1 MTSVPSSMS
10 SPFVPAASSTAAAA
24 GAVSAVPVTSTVAGA
39 IAPIVSTTAAVVGP
53 AASAVTSTSSPVV
66 SSVAT
71 DGRRCRRLGR
81 LNDGPGGRSGYLDG
95 CRCQRLQSSQQLLPS
110 AATAAAPVVQTD
122 GPGGRSCC
130 LDGSRRQR
138 HQSSQQ
144 LLPSRLSSCEALSRH
159 LDGHHCRGSR
169 RLDGGPAGRLHYLD
183 GRHCHGSGCL
193 DGGPA
198 GRICRL
204 DGCQCKGSNRLEGR
218 HCRGSRRLDGD
229 QAGRSCF
236 LGCQYRRLNRLYG
249 CLCRSSGPLG
259 RRPWGWI
266 GACHGHG
273 SSRLEGDPAGWL
285 QYLDSRHGHGSG
297 CPEGGQLVGSNAS
310 TVATA
315 TAPVVSKAASWSAL
329 PSRRS
334 SLPWLRS
341 YRRTRHR
348 RSPTHCPG
356 RRKIESGLGSFVK
369 PAVVPTNRP
378 DGAHCCSSSVG
389 RADFLAGLVIHGPLP
404 DPTDEKRPRLEE
416 LAALGGGLMMRSPL
430 SIPPQ
435 LFHP

>member
-1 MTSVPSSMS
+1 MP
-10 SPFVPAASSTAAAA
+10 
-24 GAVSAVPVTSTVAGA
+24 
-39 IAPIVSTTAAVVGP
+39 
-53 AASAVTSTSSPVV
+53 
-66 SSVAT
+66 
-71 DGRRCRRLGR
+71 
-81 LNDGPGGRSGYLDG
+81 
-95 CRCQRLQSSQQLLPS
+95 
-110 AATAAAPVVQTD
+110 AAPVVSTV
-122 GPGGRSCC
+122 
-130 LDGSRRQR
+130 
-138 HQSSQQ
+138 
-144 LLPSRLSSCEALSRH
+144 ATV
-159 LDGHHCRGSR
+159 
-169 RLDGGPAGRLHYLD
+169 
-183 GRHCHGSGCL
+183 
-193 DGGPA
+193 
-198 GRICRL
+198 
-204 DGCQCKGSNRLEGR
+204 GR
-218 HCRGSRRLDGD
+218 HCRGSGSPDRRPRWSVLLPRRFSTPAAPVVSTVATVAALVVRGPLSSP
-229 QAGRSCF
+229 RRPPLPRLSSSRRRPSWSLSCF

-273 SSRLEGDPAGWL
+273 SSRLEGDPAGWF

-297 CPEGGQLVGSNAS
+297 CPEGGQLVGSNTS